1 MPLGSR
7 GEPRVTFHQTGINVQ
22 KIITI
27 RSGALLL
34 LLLLQGCAPLLVGG
48 AATGVGMANDRRT
61 VGAMMEDQSIEI
73 KSLVWLRDQR
83 EVASRLDVSA
93 TSYNLQLLLTGQ
105 AADEE
110 ARQQYVDWAR
120 HLQHVRKVYNEVQI
134 GPFDTFS
141 DKARDSAITGRVN
154 LSLLKVRLP
163 GFNPNRVKVVTQR
176 GVVYLMGLLTPE
188 EEAAVEEV
196 VRYVE
201 GVRQVV
207 KIIERY

>member
-1 MPLGSR
+1 M
-7 GEPRVTFHQTGINVQ
+7 Q